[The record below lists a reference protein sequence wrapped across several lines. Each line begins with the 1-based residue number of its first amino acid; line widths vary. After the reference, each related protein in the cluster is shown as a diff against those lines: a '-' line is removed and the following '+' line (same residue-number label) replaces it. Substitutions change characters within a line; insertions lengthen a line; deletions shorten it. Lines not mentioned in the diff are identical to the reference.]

1 MKKIMFNDKY
11 ELTKA
16 VLEGRKTITR
26 RVVSMH
32 DYKYG
37 FQVWYDIVSKKY
49 WVCDGDEN
57 FIVERSQYSK
67 GEVVAVA
74 QSYRDINERG
84 IVQFKPTLEPDGM
97 IYGDNM
103 RQVIWAENHAGW
115 NNKMFV
121 KSEPMPHH
129 IKITNIRVERLQDI
143 SDEDCLREGVVKN
156 TIGYYVEGLICK
168 NWEKESHVEMENG
181 DTLKLFPTPREAFAA
196 LIDKVSGKGT
206 WERNPYVW
214 VYEFE
219 LVD

>member
-26 RVVSMH
+26 RAVSMH

-49 WVCDGDEN
+49 WACDGDSN
-57 FIVERSQYSK
+57 FIVERSRYSR

-121 KSEPMPHH
+121 KAELMSHH

-143 SDEDCLREGVVKN
+143 SDEDCLREGIIYSPVGVN
-156 TIGYYVEGLICK
+156 NYGFYSENDNCVYY
-168 NWEKESHVEMENG
+168 
-181 DTLKLFPTPREAFAA
+181 FYTPREAFAA

-206 WERNPYVW
+206 WESNPYVW